1 MTFVSKQLQES
12 DGNILLAVVDET
24 YGMSQGDAWD
34 RDREAFRL
42 NLEEE
47 HRLPFEDGNIGPGA
61 DLPAFIT
68 LIQSDVHVPL
78 WVLLSSMFFLGEPLT
93 KNFDAW
99 RKMGQKI
106 RSLLTR
112 PTYLNRQGA
121 AVLAVDALFHINR
134 GSPKS
139 LRLIGYRVDH
149 IGEEAALTG
158 SRIRT
163 EIMEAPDT
171 LYLGYIRHVF
181 EIEADGV
188 QFRVSVKGCEAEAQ
202 RLS

>member
-1 MTFVSKQLQES
+1 MTS
-12 DGNILLAVVDET
+12 GI
-24 YGMSQGDAWD
+24 

-42 NLEEE
+42 KLEEE
-47 HRLPFEDGNIGPGA
+47 HGLPFEDGNIGPSA

-68 LIQSDVHVPL
+68 LLQSDVHVPI
-78 WVLLSSMFFLGEPLT
+78 WVLLSSIFFLGEPLT

-99 RKMGQKI
+99 RKMGRKI

-121 AVLAVDALFHINR
+121 AALAVDALFGAIGN
-134 GSPKS
+134 SPTS
-139 LRLIGYRVDH
+139 LRLISYRIDH
-149 IGEEAALTG
+149 IGEVTDLASAELG
-158 SRIRT
+158 T

-171 LYLGYIRHVF
+171 LYLGFFRHIF

-188 QFRVSVKGCEAEAQ
+188 QFRVSVDGCEAKAQ